1 MIESYQKG
9 LTTEL
14 YAQQAFIKR
23 GYMVSVPIGACKYDL
38 IADINGSLY
47 KIQVKSCTPHD
58 NEAYICIKNRT
69 TNIRSMTTNYYSAED
84 VDFYFTHYNEVDY
97 LIPFAE
103 AGKGQTTLRFNSQIN
118 QPSIRWAKDYE
129 MDTILRRYNKI

>member
-1 MIESYQKG
+1 MTPSTKWPGHDPFLANYIFKKDMIESYQKG

-47 KIQVKSCTPHD
+47 KI
-58 NEAYICIKNRT
+58 
-69 TNIRSMTTNYYSAED
+69 
-84 VDFYFTHYNEVDY
+84 
-97 LIPFAE
+97 
-103 AGKGQTTLRFNSQIN
+103 
-118 QPSIRWAKDYE
+118 
-129 MDTILRRYNKI
+129 